1 MFYNAF
7 EVKKLMSAVTETVPQ
22 IQNLTG
28 NFNGQTLKLR
38 QITVEEYDA
47 MIENG
52 VFDEDDK
59 VELLNGAIVEKMP
72 KGPKHSAITNKTA
85 KLFFRVFD
93 ALATVRVQDPIILDD
108 YSEPEP
114 DIIVAILREDEYE
127 TAHPR
132 PEEIHLVLEV
142 SDSTIGYDRN
152 TKGDAY
158 ARAGI
163 RQYLMLNVQEKTL
176 EDYREPSADGFQ
188 SKQTLR
194 AGQEFNLV
202 AFPEIT
208 LNVSDFLPSEK

>member
-1 MFYNAF
+1 MFYNPC
-7 EVKKLMSAVTETVPQ
+7 EVNFSMSAVTETASQ
-22 IQNLTG
+22 TQYLTG

-72 KGPKHSAITNKTA
+72 KGSKHSAATNKIA
-85 KLFFRVFD
+85 RLFFRVFD
-93 ALATVRVQDPIILDD
+93 ELAAVRIQDPIILDD

-114 DIIVAILREDEYE
+114 DIILAILRADDYKD
-127 TAHPR
+127 AHPR
-132 PEEIHLVLEV
+132 PEEIYLILEV
-142 SDSTIGYDRN
+142 SDSTLGYDRN
-152 TKGDAY
+152 TKGEAY

-163 RQYLMLNVQEKTL
+163 RQYIVLNVAEKTL
-176 EDYREPSADGFQ
+176 EDYREPGADGFQ

-202 AFPEIT
+202 AFPEIV
-208 LNVSDFLPSEK
+208 LNAGDFLPSQ

>member
-1 MFYNAF
+1 
-7 EVKKLMSAVTETVPQ
+7 MSAVTETVPQ
-22 IQNLTG
+22 AQYLTG

-72 KGPKHSAITNKTA
+72 KGNKHSAATDRIA
-85 KLFFRVFD
+85 KFFDRNFNEILF
-93 ALATVRVQDPIILDD
+93 VRNQNPIWLDE

-114 DIIVAILREDEYE
+114 DIVLTVLKNDDYE
-127 TAHPR
+127 NSRPR
-132 PEEIHLVLEV
+132 PEEIYLVLEV
-142 SDSTIGYDRN
+142 SDSTLGYDRN
-152 TKGDAY
+152 TKGEAY

-163 RQYLMLNVQEKTL
+163 RQYLVLNVQEKTL
-176 EDYREPSADGFQ
+176 EDYREPGADGFQ

-208 LNVSDFLPSEK
+208 LNVSDFLPNE